1 MDAFSVRMMLE
12 KMPNLPTY
20 ESLTVEFKAEWNE
33 KKDGE
38 PIKKTIVAFA
48 NTAGGDLYIG
58 IDDDGNVV
66 GITDISK
73 IEERLAS
80 LIRDN
85 VSPSLVSFVATERLS
100 FEGKDILRVHVD
112 PGTQKPYCLNP
123 KTASGIYIRV
133 GNTSSPASIDDV
145 AAMVRAS
152 NPVPFEDRIA
162 IEQDLTFK
170 VCSQFCAERGLE
182 FDPKTHLTFGFWNKK
197 QAAYTNLAYL
207 CSDQSR
213 YSIVLIHF
221 ADDDKLQILDSDKV
235 EGSIFEL
242 YEEATKFIAK
252 SNYAW
257 MEKPSYGNAER
268 IDHFVIDPRVILE
281 ALVNM
286 FAHRDYSKTRANL
299 VHITPSFVELHSVG
313 GLTEDL
319 SLEDVVEHMATEC
332 RNPHL
337 AHLFSLLNL
346 MENRG
351 SGFRKI
357 RFFYKNRPISDLLSV
372 SETSFTI
379 KLPRK
384 TANLYLD
391 RKDYREVV
399 DILESHQTVSR
410 RQVQDLM
417 GISQTAAINLLK
429 NMIDAK
435 VVESKGGG
443 RNVRYQ
449 LKNP

>member
-1 MDAFSVRMMLE
+1 MDAI
-12 KMPNLPTY
+12 N
-20 ESLTVEFKAEWNE
+20 
-33 KKDGE
+33 D
-38 PIKKTIVAFA
+38 
-48 NTAGGDLYIG
+48 
-58 IDDDGNVV
+58 
-66 GITDISK
+66 
-73 IEERLAS
+73 
-80 LIRDN
+80 
-85 VSPSLVSFVATERLS
+85 
-100 FEGKDILRVHVD
+100 
-112 PGTQKPYCLNP
+112 Q
-123 KTASGIYIRV
+123 
-133 GNTSSPASIDDV
+133 
-145 AAMVRAS
+145 
-152 NPVPFEDRIA
+152 RI
-162 IEQDLTFK
+162 
-170 VCSQFCAERGLE
+170 
-182 FDPKTHLTFGFWNKK
+182 
-197 QAAYTNLAYL
+197 
-207 CSDQSR
+207 
-213 YSIVLIHF
+213 
-221 ADDDKLQILDSDKV
+221 QILDSDKV

-257 MEKPSYGNAER
+257 MEKPSNGNAEL
-268 IDHFVIDPRVILE
+268 IDHFVIDLRVILE

-299 VHITPSFVELHSVG
+299 VHITPSFVELHSIG

-332 RNPHL
+332 RNPQL
-337 AHLFSLLNL
+337 AHLFNLLNL

-399 DILESHQTVSR
+399 DLLESHQTVSR

-417 GISQTAAINLLK
+417 GISQTAAINLLN

>member
-1 MDAFSVRMMLE
+1 MNSKLNGT
-12 KMPNLPTY
+12 K
-20 ESLTVEFKAEWNE
+20 

-85 VSPSLVSFVATERLS
+85 VSPSLVSFVATERLWS
-100 FEGKDILRVHVD
+100 RGKTFCAFTSTQALKSPIASILKQ
-112 PGTQKPYCLNP
+112 PQ
-123 KTASGIYIRV
+123 ASRGRQY
-133 GNTSSPASIDDV
+133 SSPASIDDV

-197 QAAYTNLAYL
+197 QEAYTNLAYL

-242 YEEATKFIAK
+242 YEETTKFIAK

-268 IDHFVIDPRVILE
+268 IDHFVIDIESFL
-281 ALVNM
+281 
-286 FAHRDYSKTRANL
+286 RAW
-299 VHITPSFVELHSVG
+299 
-313 GLTEDL
+313 
-319 SLEDVVEHMATEC
+319 
-332 RNPHL
+332 
-337 AHLFSLLNL
+337 
-346 MENRG
+346 
-351 SGFRKI
+351 
-357 RFFYKNRPISDLLSV
+357 
-372 SETSFTI
+372 
-379 KLPRK
+379 
-384 TANLYLD
+384 
-391 RKDYREVV
+391 
-399 DILESHQTVSR
+399 
-410 RQVQDLM
+410 
-417 GISQTAAINLLK
+417 
-429 NMIDAK
+429 
-435 VVESKGGG
+435 
-443 RNVRYQ
+443 
-449 LKNP
+449 